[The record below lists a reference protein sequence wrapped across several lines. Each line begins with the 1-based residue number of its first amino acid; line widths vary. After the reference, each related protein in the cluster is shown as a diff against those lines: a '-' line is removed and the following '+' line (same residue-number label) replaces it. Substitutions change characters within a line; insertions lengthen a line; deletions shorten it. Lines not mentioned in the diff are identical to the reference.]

1 MDPTATD
8 ETNSLTA
15 QQRSALRALAYSDIF
30 SHPLRQEEI
39 AAQMDLAVDKD
50 ALCRDLRELCAEGT
64 VIEQDGYFG
73 FGDIG
78 AKVRRRIEGNVR
90 AERRMTKARRMS
102 RLIGHFPF
110 VRAVMLSGSI
120 SKGYL
125 DVDGDID
132 YFVITAPGRLWIA
145 RTLLI
150 AFKKLVLLNSHRNF
164 CLNYFIDTD
173 HLTIEDRNRFT
184 ATEVMTLVP
193 TFNTELCA
201 RFFAANTWAQHFLPN
216 KAMPTTADVPVGIG
230 LVKRMMERAMRNGF
244 GDEIDAW
251 CMWRTADH
259 WRRKF
264 PEFDRER
271 FELALRSRSYVS
283 KHHPRDFQS
292 RVLNAFAER
301 VARLPM
307 SVEKAIA

>member
-1 MDPTATD
+1 MELALPD
-8 ETNSLTA
+8 EMNSFTA

-30 SHPLRQEEI
+30 SHPLREEEI

-50 ALCRDLRELCAEGT
+50 ALREDLQALLAEGT
-64 VIEQDGYFG
+64 VVEQHGYFG
-73 FGDIG
+73 FGDLA
-78 AKVRRRIEGNVR
+78 AKVHRRLEGNAR
-90 AERRMTKARRMS
+90 AERRMAKARRMS
-102 RLIGHFPF
+102 RLIGRFPF

-125 DVDGDID
+125 DADGDID
-132 YFVITAPGRLWIA
+132 YFVVTAPGRLWIA

-150 AFKKLVLLNSHRNF
+150 AFKKLFLFNSRRDF
-164 CLNYFIDTD
+164 CVNYFIDTD
-173 HLTIEDRNRFT
+173 HLTIEDHNRFT

-193 TFNTELCA
+193 TFNPMLCA
-201 RFFAANTWAQHFLPN
+201 RFFAANAWAQCLLPN
-216 KAMPTTADVPVGIG
+216 KTMPIPAGASVGAG
-230 LVKRMMERAMRNGF
+230 PVKRMMESALRNGF

-301 VARLPM
+301 VARLP
-307 SVEKAIA
+307 IAAEEAVV